1 LHAEDELPS
10 LEQLHNFLCFFLYPI
25 LFSAPYIT
33 TEKKK
38 ANMKFF
44 EAIHTFDHS
53 WDHVTAANW
62 RKYPNEQ
69 CPHVIAVDILDRHV
83 DPETGVLHTER
94 LLTCKQN
101 APALILKFLGG
112 STTSYVREI
121 SELNPKTKQMTM
133 KTENLSMCHVLR
145 INETITYT
153 PHVEDSNTTVFRQ
166 EAKIMAGS
174 TLNRFQSYIED
185 FCLTRF
191 RDNAAIGRKGF
202 EMVLER
208 LKHAGEAAAAPATA

>member
-1 LHAEDELPS
+1 
-10 LEQLHNFLCFFLYPI
+10 
-25 LFSAPYIT
+25 
-33 TEKKK
+33 
-38 ANMKFF
+38 MKFF
-44 EAIHTFDHS
+44 EATHIFDHD

-83 DPETGVLHTER
+83 DPETGILHTER

-101 APALILKFLGG
+101 APAMVLKFLGG

-121 SELNPKTKQMTM
+121 SELDPKTKKLTM
-133 KTENLSMCHVLR
+133 KTENLSMCHMLR
-145 INETITYT
+145 INEIVTYV
-153 PHVEDSNTTVFRQ
+153 PHDTDNNTTVFRQ

-174 TLNRFQSYIED
+174 ALNRFSSYIED

-202 EMVLER
+202 ETVLER
-208 LKHAGEAAAAPATA
+208 LKQAREAAAATATA